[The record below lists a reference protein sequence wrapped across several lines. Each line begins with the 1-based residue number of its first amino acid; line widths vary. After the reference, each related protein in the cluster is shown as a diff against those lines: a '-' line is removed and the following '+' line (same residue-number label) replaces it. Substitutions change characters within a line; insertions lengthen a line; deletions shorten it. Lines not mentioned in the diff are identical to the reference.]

1 MALRFEVGAA
11 SQSGGRRGALYLPHG
26 TVQTPVFMP
35 VGTAATVKG
44 VPQDTLEQIGADG
57 AGAEMILA
65 NTYHLYLRPGH
76 ELIRRMGGVHRFM
89 SWSRPMLT
97 DSGGFQVFSLAKLR
111 KITPDGVEFR
121 SHLDGSSHFFSPEH
135 SMEVQ
140 IALGADVMM
149 AFDECVETP
158 ATWQRTRDSMGLT
171 HAWAAR
177 SKQYFEAHKHEVPWA
192 SEQVGESASQRVSR
206 VPHPSQS
213 YRDGW
218 DADHL
223 AGRTQSLIGH
233 TQCLFGIVQGGMY
246 PDLRRESAERLV
258 EMDFDGYA
266 IGGLAV
272 GEPPEVTREM
282 IARTLEILPR
292 DRPRYVMG
300 VGYPDQIEEY
310 ARMGVDMMDCVLPT
324 RAARHGLLFR
334 APEPGER
341 QAVEDA
347 EDAIGEEQT
356 GIDRPGERWPAE
368 SAANPSAIRMNIKRV
383 EYAEDQRPIDPAC
396 SCPVCRRYTRAYLRH
411 LFMVHEPLGAT
422 LNSIH
427 NLAFYLDIMERVRKE
442 LAGH

>member
-11 SQSGGRRGALYLPHG
+11 SQSGGRRGALHLPHG
-26 TVQTPVFMP
+26 VVQTPFFMP
-35 VGTAATVKG
+35 VGTAATVKA

-158 ATWQRTRDSMGLT
+158 ATWERTRDSMGLT

-177 SKQYFEAHKHEVPWA
+177 SKQYFEAHKNEVPWA
-192 SEQVGESASQRVSR
+192 SEQVGESASQRVS
-206 VPHPSQS
+206 
-213 YRDGW
+213 DGSLSNR
-218 DADHL
+218 AKFE
-223 AGRTQSLIGH
+223 GKTQS
-233 TQCLFGIVQGGMY
+233 LFGIVQGGMY
-246 PDLRRESAERLV
+246 PDLRRESAERLI

-300 VGYPDQIEEY
+300 VGYPDQIAEY

-334 APEPGER
+334 SAEPGER
-341 QAVEDA
+341 QAM
-347 EDAIGEEQT
+347 EDAIGEEQS
-356 GIDRPGERWPAE
+356 GEERLGERWTGDSDAT
-368 SAANPSAIRMNIKRV
+368 PSAIRMNIKRV
-383 EYAEDQRPIDPAC
+383 EYAEDQRPIDPTCA
-396 SCPVCRRYTRAYLRH
+396 CPVCRRYTRAYLRH
-411 LFMVHEPLGAT
+411 LFMAREPLGAT

-427 NLAFYLDIMERVRKE
+427 NLAFYLDIMKRVRGE
-442 LAGH
+442 LVAANCV

>member
-1 MALRFEVGAA
+1 MGLAFEVSARC
-11 SQSGGRRGALYLPHG
+11 STGGRRAALHLPHG
-26 TVQTPVFMP
+26 TVETPIFMP
-35 VGTAATVKG
+35 VGTAATVKT
-44 VPQDTLEQIGADG
+44 VQQETLEHIGADG
-57 AGAEMILA
+57 AGARIILA

-111 KITPDGVEFR
+111 KITDAGVEFR
-121 SHLDGSSHFFSPEH
+121 SHLDGSTHFFSPEH

-158 ATWQRTRDSMGLT
+158 ATWERTRDSMGLT

-177 SKQYFEAHKHEVPWA
+177 SKAYFEAHKHEAPWVA
-192 SEQVGESASQRVSR
+192 AFPGK
-206 VPHPSQS
+206 
-213 YRDGW
+213 
-218 DADHL
+218 
-223 AGRTQSLIGH
+223 TQSL
-233 TQCLFGIVQGGMY
+233 LGIVQGGMY
-246 PDLRRESAERLV
+246 ADLRRESAERLV

-272 GEPPEVTREM
+272 GEPREVTREM
-282 IARTLEILPR
+282 IARTLEILPE

-300 VGYPDQIEEY
+300 VGYPDEIEEY

-334 APEPGER
+334 APEPGKELSLPAPDSSAEAEAEIASR
-341 QAVEDA
+341 TAV
-347 EDAIGEEQT
+347 
-356 GIDRPGERWPAE
+356 
-368 SAANPSAIRMNIKRV
+368 RMNIKRV

-396 SCPVCRRYTRAYLRH
+396 SCMVCQRYTRAYLRH
-411 LFMVHEPLGAT
+411 LFVAKEPLGAT

-427 NLAFYLDIMERVRKE
+427 NLSFYLDTMARVRGE
-442 LAGH
+442 LAG

>member
-1 MALRFEVGAA
+1 MALSFQLHAA
-11 SQSGGRRGALYLPHG
+11 SQGGGRRAALHLPHG

-35 VGTAATVKG
+35 VGTAATVKA
-44 VPQDTLEQIGADG
+44 VPQEMLERM
-57 AGAEMILA
+57 GAEIVLA

-76 ELIRRMGGVHRFM
+76 ELVRRAGGVHRFM
-89 SWSRPMLT
+89 SWNRPMLT
-97 DSGGFQVFSLAKLR
+97 DSGGFQVFSLSKLR
-111 KITPDGVEFR
+111 KVTDDGVEFR
-121 SHLDGSSHFFSPEH
+121 SHLDGSKHFFSPEH

-177 SKQYFEAHKHEVPWA
+177 SKAYFAAHKDEAPWA
-192 SEQVGESASQRVSR
+192 TDFPRDESCNSGRSEVLPDVSAPQ
-206 VPHPSQS
+206 HF
-213 YRDGW
+213 
-218 DADHL
+218 
-223 AGRTQSLIGH
+223 AGKR
-233 TQCLFGIVQGGMY
+233 QCLFGIVQGGMY

-258 EMDFDGYA
+258 EMEFDGYA

-272 GEPPEVTREM
+272 GEPPALTQEM
-282 IARTLEILPR
+282 IARTLEYLPA

-300 VGYPDQIEEY
+300 VGYPDQIEQF

-334 APEPGER
+334 APEPGES
-341 QAVEDA
+341 ED
-347 EDAIGEEQT
+347 G
-356 GIDRPGERWPAE
+356 
-368 SAANPSAIRMNIKRV
+368 SAIRMNIKRV

-396 SCPVCRRYTRAYLRH
+396 ACSVCQRYTRAYLRH
-411 LFMVHEPLGAT
+411 LFVSKEPLGAT

-427 NLAFYLDIMERVRKE
+427 NLSFYLDTMARVRNS
-442 LAGH
+442 LAG

>member
-1 MALRFEVGAA
+1 MALSFEVGAA
-11 SQSGGRRGALYLPHG
+11 SQAGGRRGALHLPHG

-35 VGTAATVKG
+35 VGTAATVKA

-57 AGAEMILA
+57 AGAEIILA

-89 SWSRPMLT
+89 SWPRPMLT
-97 DSGGFQVFSLAKLR
+97 DSGGFQVFSLSKLR
-111 KITPDGVEFR
+111 KVTDDGVEFR
-121 SHLDGSSHFFSPEH
+121 SHLDGSKHFFSPEH

-177 SKQYFEAHKHEVPWA
+177 SKAYFDAHKHEVPWA
-192 SEQVGESASQRVSR
+192 TELGAPGLDSETWVSAQSQNLAS
-206 VPHPSQS
+206 SYQS
-213 YRDGW
+213 
-218 DADHL
+218 
-223 AGRTQSLIGH
+223 
-233 TQCLFGIVQGGMY
+233 LFGIVQGGMY
-246 PDLRRESAERLV
+246 PDLRRESAERLL

-292 DRPRYVMG
+292 DKPRYVMG
-300 VGYPDQIEEY
+300 VGYPDQIAEY

-334 APEPGER
+334 SPKPGEESSESGCPIH
-341 QAVEDA
+341 AGSIGVSGMTADA
-347 EDAIGEEQT
+347 L
-356 GIDRPGERWPAE
+356 PAPA
-368 SAANPSAIRMNIKRV
+368 SRTAIRMNIKRV
-383 EYAEDQRPIDPAC
+383 EYAEDQRPIDPSC
-396 SCPVCRRYTRAYLRH
+396 SCAVCQRYTRAYLRH
-411 LFMVHEPLGAT
+411 LFISREPLGAT

-442 LAGH
+442 VAGH